1 MFRIATYATTL
12 YFLHSK
18 NMIQDLKGL
27 TKYLRGLPA
36 IKNPVL
42 MAVWIYIG
50 VMFLL
55 AALKLAEGNLSL
67 TAVFAVMGIVVALV
81 LRGTLYLM
89 NWMDRNSEKENQAP
103 AVVPQPPPLV
113 TPPDSPIEM
122 RLPKITIGK
131 YLLYAVS
138 FLIGCIWLLRYPE
151 TLWTR
156 WLAYPAALVLL
167 ALTGVM
173 LYVTFYQNKE
183 RIVADRDGIEVRVAG
198 EAPEK
203 VNWSQVGTV
212 KILKVEAKIKST
224 SALTRLVGTYFQ
236 LLDREGGELL
246 KIDDPLAPSEAYQ
259 LFLDCIPTWTGLPV
273 QRETEIRR

>member
-1 MFRIATYATTL
+1 
-12 YFLHSK
+12 
-18 NMIQDLKGL
+18 MIQDLKGL

-36 IKNPVL
+36 MKNPVL

-55 AALKLAEGNLSL
+55 AALKLVEGNLSL
-67 TAVFAVMGIVVALV
+67 AAVFAVMGIVVALL

-89 NWMDRNSEKENQAP
+89 NWMNRSSEKENQAP
-103 AVVPQPPPLV
+103 AVVTPPPPVV

-122 RLPKITIGK
+122 RLPKITIGT
-131 YLLYAVS
+131 YLLYAAS
-138 FLIGCIWLLRYPE
+138 FLIGCIWLFRYPE

-198 EAPEK
+198 EAPER

-212 KILKVEAKIKST
+212 KILKVEARIKST
-224 SALTRLVGTYFQ
+224 SALTRLVGTYF
-236 LLDREGGELL
+236 LLQDREGGELL

-259 LFLDCIPTWTGLPV
+259 LFLDCIPAWTGLPV
-273 QRETEIRR
+273 HRETETRH

>member
-1 MFRIATYATTL
+1 MRF
-12 YFLHSK
+12 K
-18 NMIQDLKGL
+18 IQHGFP
-27 TKYLRGLPA
+27 KYPRGLPA
-36 IKNPVL
+36 MKNPVIIV
-42 MAVWIYIG
+42 VWIFIG
-50 VMFLL
+50 VMLLL
-55 AALKLAEGNLSL
+55 AALKLVEGKLHS
-67 TAVFAVMGIVVALV
+67 AAIFALMGIVVFL
-81 LRGTLYLM
+81 LLNGTFYLM
-89 NWMDRNSEKENQAP
+89 DWVDRKLEKGSQAP
-103 AVVPQPPPLV
+103 AVVTQPPPVV

-122 RLPKITIGK
+122 RLPKITIGT
-131 YLLYAVS
+131 YLLYAAS

-198 EAPEK
+198 EAPER

-212 KILKVEAKIKST
+212 KILKVEARIKST
-224 SALTRLVGTYFQ
+224 SALTRLVGTYF
-236 LLDREGGELL
+236 LLQDREGGELL

-259 LFLDCIPTWTGLPV
+259 LFLDCIPVWTGLPV
-273 QRETEIRR
+273 QRETETRR